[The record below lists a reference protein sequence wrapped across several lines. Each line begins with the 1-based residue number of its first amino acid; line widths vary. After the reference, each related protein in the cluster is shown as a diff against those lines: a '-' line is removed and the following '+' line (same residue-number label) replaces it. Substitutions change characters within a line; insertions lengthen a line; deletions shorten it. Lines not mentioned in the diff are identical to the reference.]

1 MKKLLIL
8 LFSFFLLSSTSVF
21 AEDISDFSIEGI
33 SIGDSLLDY
42 MTEEEILEEI
52 ERTKDWYSYLNE
64 PSKYVHIQLDGDFST
79 YRMLTIFIS
88 NPTRNKY
95 ITNENENETFII
107 KSIDG
112 YISFEEKFDDC
123 IVERNEVI
131 AVLSNM
137 FPNVN
142 KREVARTYEP
152 DLSGN
157 GIEDAIVF
165 DLKGNSTIAAI
176 CTDIDESY
184 RLKQNWTE
192 GLSVTITTEEI
203 NDWLSDY
210 K

>member
-8 LFSFFLLSSTSVF
+8 LFSLFFISSPSAF
-21 AEDISDFSIEGI
+21 ADDISDLKIEGI

-79 YRMLTIFIS
+79 YRSLTIFIS
-88 NPTRNKY
+88 NTTRNKY
-95 ITNENENETFII
+95 ITNENETFII
-107 KSIDG
+107 KSIGG

-131 AVLSNM
+131 GVLSKM
-137 FPNVN
+137 FPNAN
-142 KREVARTYEP
+142 KRAVARTYEP

-165 DLKGNSTIAAI
+165 DLKGDFTIAAK

-184 RLKQNWTE
+184 RLKRNWTE
-192 GLSVTITTEEI
+192 GLSVTIKSKEI

-210 K
+210 N